1 MRAECRQFGNPGGQ
15 HSVLLMPRA
24 QQMLSDNTIL
34 GITWSD
40 GDLVVHL
47 ALLLLVTHP
56 LTEPLL
62 YAGHLA
68 ATHRPRAGSPLQ
80 LSSSPHLESPALF
93 HTATRRRFCSSSS
106 WTGLQSKPDGQS
118 VCRAELQP
126 RPHGVQPS
134 CKIWK

>member
-1 MRAECRQFGNPGGQ
+1 MRAESRQVGTPGGQ
-15 HSVLLMPRA
+15 HSVLLIPRA

-34 GITWSD
+34 GVTWSD

-47 ALLLLVTHP
+47 ALLLLFTHP

-62 YAGHLA
+62 YAGRLA
-68 ATHRPRAGSPLQ
+68 ATHRPRAGSLLQ
-80 LSSSPHLESPALF
+80 LGSSPHLESPALF

-106 WTGLQSKPDGQS
+106 WTGLQSKAEGQS
-118 VCRAELQP
+118 VCRVALQT
-126 RPHGVQPS
+126 RPHGVQHN